1 MISVICPTIDGREE
15 HFERCEKAYA
25 ENTATAYEFIVIRNE
40 PTCGIAWQ
48 KGAEQAK
55 GDYIHFTADDLEP
68 WTNWDKEAREM
79 ADDGW
84 LPAPIIWNAPNQQI
98 EAIGPTLYDGF
109 FTRIPFCTA
118 AQWDDIGPMIPLHYY
133 TDNWFSARGKEAGY
147 ESIEV
152 EGYRF
157 SHWWAMS
164 GRLMDNMQKDF
175 ELYKHYREAGYEL

>member
-15 HFERCEKAYA
+15 HFQRCEKAYA
-25 ENTATAYEFIVIRNE
+25 DNTSTAYEFIVIRNE

-48 KGAEQAK
+48 KGSEQAK

-79 ADDGW
+79 ADDDW
-84 LPAPIIWNAPNQQI
+84 LPAPIIWNAHGQHI

-109 FTRIPFCTA
+109 FTRIPFCTRS
-118 AQWDDIGPMIPLHYY
+118 QWEAIGPMIPLHYY
-133 TDNWFSARGKEAGY
+133 TDNWFSARGADAGY

-157 SHWWAMS
+157 SHWWAMT
-164 GRLMDNMQKDF
+164 GRLMDAMAPDF
-175 ELYKHYREAGYEL
+175 EMYKHYRECGYEG